1 MMTETSN
8 NQAFSTM
15 PGIPERDDPELLALM
30 EAVRRLPAERAVTFI
45 ESTVRCA
52 LGFERTGDPEFL
64 TRSARSALGTLR
76 VRRDPE
82 DQKALDAVPPVRE
95 PSGDASDVDEV
106 LARLGYS

>member
-1 MMTETSN
+1 MTETTN
-8 NQAFSTM
+8 NQAFSAM
-15 PGIPERDDPELLALM
+15 PGIPERDDPELLTLM
-30 EAVRRLPAERAVTFI
+30 EAVRRLPADRAVTFI
-45 ESTVRCA
+45 ESTIRCA

-95 PSGDASDVDEV
+95 PSGNASDVDEV